1 MKTQDIFGKFSI
13 TILGAAVIVLVIGI
27 NDVKAKK
34 PVPPTAAEDQKNM
47 LMAVVKKGDNLW
59 HSGKLGTNG
68 LACGNCHP
76 DGSATNPHTWPKYQT
91 NLGKVGT
98 LRDMINWCIAVPQQ
112 GKPLALDS
120 DEMIAMEAYATY
132 MHRGVAIA
140 PGKDEQHGGVPVMSG
155 PGYPTDNEGNR

>member
-1 MKTQDIFGKFSI
+1 MKKTNQATLLFI
-13 TILGAAVIVLVIGI
+13 
-27 NDVKAKK
+27 
-34 PVPPTAAEDQKNM
+34 
-47 LMAVVKKGDNLW
+47 AVVSTIGFLSTGPAQAKPPRSQAQIATEEKALLTAVQKGDNLW
-59 HSGKLGTNG
+59 HDSKLGTNG

-98 LRDMINWCIAVPQQ
+98 LRDMINWCIAVPLQ

-132 MHRGVAIA
+132 MHRGVAIEPA
-140 PGKDEQHGGVPVMSG
+140 KDEQHGAVPVKSG
-155 PGYPTDNEGNR
+155 PGYPTPK